1 MEQIRQR
8 FINEIAASLAGAAES
23 DAKAEMIEELAD
35 NLTGRYEDMTA
46 AGIGPEE
53 AFQRAMGE
61 LGDVDELTAY
71 LNSLEP
77 GTGGKDELDE
87 LVRAVGDMGR
97 AAADMGKKA
106 VGKAEDFLR
115 SDTARSAIREGK
127 KAVRKAGDVIRKAVE
142 QGAIA
147 WNGRNV
153 KLDFTEGDQGQTV
166 PSGELM
172 SLDVELPNGDVDV
185 YLAQEADTPVLIEG
199 PLDRLE
205 IFTSEEGVLTVR
217 QRYTASGQFFSLR
230 GISGTDVSLTVPAR
244 KWDGIRI
251 ATSCGDVG
259 IGDGLAADRLDI
271 RTASGDIDCRT
282 DACGRGELKT
292 ASGDIRCRG
301 NWQSILA
308 ETVSGDVEQEGA
320 VDEARVTTVSGD
332 VEMEGTVTGA
342 RVRSM
347 SGDIQLRSGMLPQG
361 LDLSSK
367 SGDID
372 VRLPADAGPFHAR
385 LDTVSGQARYEFPG
399 AWTSAEAPAPGT
411 PAYKLA
417 SISGDVSLKKLV

>member
-23 DAKAEMIEELAD
+23 DAKAEMVEELAD

-53 AFQRAMGE
+53 AFARAMGE

-77 GTGGKDELDE
+77 ETAGKDELDE
-87 LVRAVGDMGR
+87 LVRAVSDMGR
-97 AAADMGKKA
+97 AAADMGRKA
-106 VGKAEDFLR
+106 VDKAEDFLR
-115 SDTARSAIREGK
+115 SDTARSAVREGK
-127 KAVRKAGDVIRKAVE
+127 KAVQKAGDIIRKAVE

-147 WNGRNV
+147 WNSRNV
-153 KLDFTEGDQGQTV
+153 KLDFTEDEQEQSV

-185 YLAQEADTPVLIEG
+185 RPALEPDAPVLIEG
-199 PLDRLE
+199 DADRLE

-217 QRYTASGQFFSLR
+217 QRYTASGQFFSFR
-230 GISGTDVSLTVPAR
+230 GISGTDVSLTVPAK
-244 KWDGIRI
+244 KWDSIRI

-259 IGDGLAADRLDI
+259 IDGLAADRI
-271 RTASGDIDCRT
+271 AVSTASGDIDCRI

-347 SGDIQLRSGMLPQG
+347 SGDIQLRSGMLPRE

-372 VRLPADAGPFHAR
+372 VRLPGDAGPFHAR
-385 LDTVSGQARYEFPG
+385 LDTVSGQARYDFPG
-399 AWTSAEAPAPGT
+399 AWTSASAPEDGV